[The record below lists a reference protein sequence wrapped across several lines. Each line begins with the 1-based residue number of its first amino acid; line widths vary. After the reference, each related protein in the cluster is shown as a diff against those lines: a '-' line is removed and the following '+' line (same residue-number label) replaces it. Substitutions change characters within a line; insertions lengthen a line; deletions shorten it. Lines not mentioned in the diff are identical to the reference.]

1 MAAAKFFFLSEM
13 IMECLSTVFDLCK
26 INTYLQHTKGNLIS
40 NPTWI
45 LDINVFPV
53 FLILAGF
60 ICMSVLKIELSL
72 VIALIC
78 INHPRRPLCGF

>member
-13 IMECLSTVFDLCK
+13 IMECLSTVFDLCE

-45 LDINVFPV
+45 LDINVFPNRI
-53 FLILAGF
+53 LIFKFFDLFKREYWNDCQAF
-60 ICMSVLKIELSL
+60 V
-72 VIALIC
+72 
-78 INHPRRPLCGF
+78 

>member
-45 LDINVFPV
+45 LDINGFPD
-53 FLILAGF
+53 IKE
-60 ICMSVLKIELSL
+60 CKNHKKKI
-72 VIALIC
+72 I
-78 INHPRRPLCGF
+78 

>member
-26 INTYLQHTKGNLIS
+26 INTYLQHNKGNLIS

-45 LDINVFPV
+45 LDINVFPNRILN
-53 FLILAGF
+53 FLI
-60 ICMSVLKIELSL
+60 CLKKNIEMI
-72 VIALIC
+72 VIFNAKTM
-78 INHPRRPLCGF
+78 RKK